1 MVTTF
6 IDYFAKFEVGQ
17 GSEDL
22 FAELTVR
29 QPGTADLFATFTLK
43 TGQENLFATFTLK
56 TGQENLFAELMVRQE
71 TSVDLFNYFVVR
83 QTDTANLFAEITVRQ
98 ETSVDLFNY
107 FVVRQTGTP
116 AELFAYFEAQVTKD
130 LKGIFIA
137 RQTGTAN
144 LFAEIVIRHPDELDL
159 AAEFRVTVEGWE
171 MQGVS
176 AELYKTLGVLS

>member
-83 QTDTANLFAEITVRQ
+83 QT
-98 ETSVDLFNY
+98 
-107 FVVRQTGTP
+107 GTP

-137 RQTGTAN
+137 RHTGTAN
-144 LFAEIVIRHPDELDL
+144 LFSEIVIRHPDQLDL
-159 AAEFRVTVEGWE
+159 SAEFRVTVEGWE

>member
-43 TGQENLFATFTLK
+43 TGQENLFA
-56 TGQENLFAELMVRQE
+56 ELM
-71 TSVDLFNYFVVR
+71 
-83 QTDTANLFAEITVRQ
+83 VRQ